1 MLIFEIRSPLNK
13 PLVATF
19 DETHALT
26 PRKPVV
32 AQDMSIAK
40 SALKFKF
47 LWIHSFVFVLE

>member
-47 LWIHSFVFVLE
+47 LWIHSSVFVLE